1 MILANSGAIP
11 RPRHLSLLA
20 GLMRTLV
27 CSRNSYS
34 SSDLFAPYVNVLLH
48 VRRKGRKKKSIN
60 KKSAAIFGKEFSS
73 WCMCLCACVNNC
85 LLHFCQLI
93 LSLKQIPKGF
103 FYFIFISFLFFMA
116 WLSFSVSLKDSLWG
130 QALQAPPQVHV
141 GPTVVPELQLMLK
154 AKSGSWSTLIKAWK
168 GITPYS
174 LPSKYLYLLI
184 ADTASPTTVL
194 RVCTQD
200 WFLAAGNCSLHH
212 TPCPSASSAAQHCH
226 CLREG
231 SFHNE

>member
-1 MILANSGAIP
+1 
-11 RPRHLSLLA
+11 
-20 GLMRTLV
+20 MR
-27 CSRNSYS
+27 
-34 SSDLFAPYVNVLLH
+34 
-48 VRRKGRKKKSIN
+48 
-60 KKSAAIFGKEFSS
+60 
-73 WCMCLCACVNNC
+73 LCACVNNC

-103 FYFIFISFLFFMA
+103 FYFIFISFLFLYGLVVFIS
-116 WLSFSVSLKDSLWG
+116 LSERLPLGS
-130 QALQAPPQVHV
+130 ALQAPPQVHV
-141 GPTVVPELQLMLK
+141 VPTVVPELQLMLK

-168 GITPYS
+168 DITPYS

-212 TPCPSASSAAQHCH
+212 IPCPSASSAAQHCH